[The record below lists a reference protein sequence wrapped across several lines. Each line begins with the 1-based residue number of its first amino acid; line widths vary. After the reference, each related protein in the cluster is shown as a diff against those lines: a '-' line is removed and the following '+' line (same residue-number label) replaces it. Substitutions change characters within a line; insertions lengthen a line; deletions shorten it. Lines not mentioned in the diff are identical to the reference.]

1 MRAAEV
7 SVSTDVSRIV
17 TAVDVKEGQPVKAG
31 DVLFRIEP
39 QQYQNALDTAK
50 ATLANT
56 GLNID
61 ALKADYQEALRT
73 IAAQQAIVSNDQLT
87 VDRFSDL
94 VKGNLAI
101 TRRIDQA
108 RLTLESDKEKLASL
122 PGTGPLATRAVD
134 GKPEH
139 PNRPA
144 PAIPAGESAGRRS
157 AAPVR
162 PYDCQSP
169 FRRDRYACR

>member
-1 MRAAEV
+1 MCAAEV
-7 SVSTDVSRIV
+7 SVSTDVSGIV

-94 VKGNLAI
+94 VKGNLAS
-101 TRRIDQA
+101 RR
-108 RLTLESDKEKLASL
+108 RST
-122 PGTGPLATRAVD
+122 T
-134 GKPEH
+134 
-139 PNRPA
+139 RPA
-144 PAIPAGESAGRRS
+144 
-157 AAPVR
+157 
-162 PYDCQSP
+162 
-169 FRRDRYACR
+169 